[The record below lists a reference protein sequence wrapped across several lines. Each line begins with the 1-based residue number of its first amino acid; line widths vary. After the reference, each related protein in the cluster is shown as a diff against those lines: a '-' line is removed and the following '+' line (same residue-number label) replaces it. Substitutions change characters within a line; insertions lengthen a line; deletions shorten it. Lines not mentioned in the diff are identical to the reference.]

1 MLHDGSESL
10 RSCFS
15 HGSDNDVR
23 VVVSESIES
32 EEGEEGLSEEKE
44 GVRGEVSVEK
54 GWVAD

>member
-1 MLHDGSESL
+1 L